1 MIVWT
6 LNEHWMN
13 IHTHCA
19 LMTVANFSV
28 VLWPEYSCY
37 VFSKRIYIGSGAGY
51 SLQRLQS
58 TAAAAGRVLHISTFP
73 DGLAAPSLES
83 NVQTFC
89 GKHRALIGPDRLILP
104 PHWPRVC
111 GRHFGKLCFC
121 PDDCAAKVVEFK
133 HCPTH
138 QKARDSFMNYIM
150 LIFMWCTVFSISIAA
165 TIHGKPPAK
174 QPSSQ
179 SVLPNMTLQQARCM
193 LHAVKVLLTGY
204 IGLQPGQGSGGLLP
218 ASASSWTCQD
228 IQNLDDDTPNPN
240 LYMLSK
246 FNYSFIS
253 STYNLK
259 VQLILQKK
267 TIYKWSSIFTATNK
281 YSCKSQ
287 IIIRTFRFFFN
298 PSYINCSHQKST
310 FSSFS
315 YIKQHWYG
323 MRISW
328 RWRQQCRLYNFK
340 LGLDSDTC

>member
-174 QPSSQ
+174 QPLLQ
-179 SVLPNMTLQQARCM
+179 SVLPNMTLHQARCM

-204 IGLQPGQGSGGLLP
+204 IELQPGQGSGGLLP

-259 VQLILQKK
+259 VQFILQKK
-267 TIYKWSSIFTATNK
+267 TSPNEVPSSPPPTNIHA
-281 YSCKSQ
+281 SLKS
-287 IIIRTFRFFFN
+287 
-298 PSYINCSHQKST
+298 
-310 FSSFS
+310 
-315 YIKQHWYG
+315 
-323 MRISW
+323 
-328 RWRQQCRLYNFK
+328 
-340 LGLDSDTC
+340 